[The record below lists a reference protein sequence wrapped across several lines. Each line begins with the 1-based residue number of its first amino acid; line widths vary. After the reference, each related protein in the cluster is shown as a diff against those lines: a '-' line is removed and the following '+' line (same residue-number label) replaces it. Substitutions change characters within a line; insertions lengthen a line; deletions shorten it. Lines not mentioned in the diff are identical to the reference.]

1 MFWRQRKRDWKNT
14 AWNILFCTYWAE
26 VTQNKSFLKS
36 YFNLLKLYWI
46 LFHVFGYKEKCG
58 IIQTCMKCRDS
69 KSPPTRKSVILHTS
83 LFLWIAR
90 FFGHA
95 FFVVVVFVVGF
106 VLFVVFF
113 FSYKPPRMSIRMR
126 FFAFLCR
133 TECSATNSACLTSCK
148 SSKKGYVKD
157 NNICIICPHSKQSI
171 ISISLYW
178 EIHQNPGHLQKTLVA
193 VSVCWEAPIQMSFE
207 LNSERQQ
214 RPLPSKYAILVHM
227 FSGQRSSKSS
237 SPW

>member
-1 MFWRQRKRDWKNT
+1 M
-14 AWNILFCTYWAE
+14 
-26 VTQNKSFLKS
+26 
-36 YFNLLKLYWI
+36 
-46 LFHVFGYKEKCG
+46 
-58 IIQTCMKCRDS
+58 
-69 KSPPTRKSVILHTS
+69 
-83 LFLWIAR
+83 LFLLL
-90 FFGHA
+90 
-95 FFVVVVFVVGF
+95 
-106 VLFVVFF
+106 LFSLLGLCCLLFF

-157 NNICIICPHSKQSI
+157 NNICIICSHSKQSI

-227 FSGQRSSKSS
+227 FSAQRSSKSS